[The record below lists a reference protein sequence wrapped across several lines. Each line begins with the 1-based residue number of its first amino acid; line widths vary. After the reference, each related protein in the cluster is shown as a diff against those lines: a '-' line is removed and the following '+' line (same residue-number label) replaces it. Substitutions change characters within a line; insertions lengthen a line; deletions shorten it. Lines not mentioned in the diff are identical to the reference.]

1 MFQVH
6 THTKS
11 HILHTAHN
19 QCMATI
25 QQVCTSIPLFSTVS
39 HTLPTDCQLDVAGLG
54 LCETAISSTLKAFFK
69 LLPDPLIP
77 NSVASAILDI
87 NGIHTHSHTHTI
99 THTDICS
106 HRYMYIPTHTN
117 THTHTDTHTH
127 TFTYIPTLVSPL
139 YFCPSVNSVYYVAC
153 GKGKVT
159 SLHAYVCTYTVHLA
173 ALL

>member
-1 MFQVH
+1 MYVCVCSKYIY

-11 HILHTAHN
+11 HILHTTHN
-19 QCMATI
+19 QCI
-25 QQVCTSIPLFSTVS
+25 QQVCTCIPLFSTVS

-87 NGIHTHSHTHTI
+87 NGIHTHTH
-99 THTDICS
+99 S
-106 HRYMYIPTHTN
+106 HRHMLTQIHVPTHTN
-117 THTHTDTHTH
+117 THTHTVAQTDTHT
-127 TFTYIPTLVSPL
+127 YIHIPL
-139 YFCPSVNSVYYVAC
+139 FRRYIS
-153 GKGKVT
+153 
-159 SLHAYVCTYTVHLA
+159 